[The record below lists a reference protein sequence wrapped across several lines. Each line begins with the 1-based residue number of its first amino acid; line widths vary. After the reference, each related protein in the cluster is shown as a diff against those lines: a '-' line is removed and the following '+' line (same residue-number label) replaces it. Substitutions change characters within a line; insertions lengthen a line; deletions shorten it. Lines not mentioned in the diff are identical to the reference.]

1 MRSPYPVACVSME
14 SLEITD
20 RLVIR
25 DWSVDD
31 AAAALRIYGATEVI
45 RWLTPAMD
53 RITDLAAMRS
63 VLQAWSEAQPNLTP
77 PRGRWAVQSREGD
90 GVIGGLAI
98 RLLPPYDEDLEL
110 SWAFRPDAW
119 GHGYATE
126 ASQALTKWA
135 FTQDMTAPKRARWFG
150 SFLDWSRDE
159 HGGWITARYR
169 ASRLTWHPNV
179 DGTALTET
187 ATWHDARAVGRT
199 VRGRDHAEQ

>member
-1 MRSPYPVACVSME
+1 ME

-31 AAAALRIYGATEVI
+31 AAAALRIYGASEVI

-63 VLQAWSEAQPNLTP
+63 VLQAWAEAQPNLTP
-77 PRGRWAVQSREGD
+77 PCGRWAVQLREGD

-110 SWAFRPDAW
+110 SWAFCPDAW
-119 GHGYATE
+119 GRGYATE
-126 ASQALTKWA
+126 ASQALTRWA
-135 FTQDMTAPKRARWFG
+135 FTQDIDELFAVARPNNMRAIATAKRLGMEWVGETTKYYDLR
-150 SFLDWSRDE
+150 LQV
-159 HGGWITARYR
+159 YR
-169 ASRLTWHPNV
+169 IRPSDLP
-179 DGTALTET
+179 G
-187 ATWHDARAVGRT
+187 
-199 VRGRDHAEQ
+199 